1 MANLQKCLR
10 CGNKKTWAIRRG
22 KRKCAACEYEW
33 RANRLPLH
41 LSRAE
46 WKRLLRWFLLGQ
58 SSARI
63 AEEAHLDRKKVLKA
77 LTMVR
82 EAAAHD
88 IPPVFAGVVEIDETY
103 LGGSWR

>member
-1 MANLQKCLR
+1 MANLQKCPR

-22 KRKCAACEYEW
+22 KRKCSACEYEW

-58 SSARI
+58 SSPRI
-63 AEEAHLDRKKVLKA
+63 AEEAHLDRKKGIKGPDYGKE
-77 LTMVR
+77 
-82 EAAAHD
+82 EAVAHD
-88 IPPVFAGVVEIDETY
+88 IPPVFEG
-103 LGGSWR
+103 LWK